1 MITPL
6 ILNLRSISGSTDT
19 NINNPIEGQVL
30 IYENNKWINSNILI
44 DGLDGTSGTSGIN
57 GTSGLNGTSGSSG
70 TSGIDGTQGISGTD
84 GTSGS
89 SGIDGT
95 QGTSGTSGI
104 DNSADNFGG
113 NSILYKFNNN
123 IEISSPLT
131 GYIKLNSN
139 SPSLATK
146 LIIDY
151 RDFYG
156 NFIDT
161 WLRSINVDTSSY
173 FRLYNKNDSSIFC
186 IYKITGGIDN
196 GIILKYFV
204 FDVEIIYAGDSNF
217 FILDDE
223 IVLSYTESGTGD
235 SSIFI
240 PQLKLDTGYYTDENI
255 TVVKTDKI
263 RCYWES
269 ADKNFLNYNPEIW
282 VFRRKNYKRREKEFG
297 WRMRHKK
304 WTHEPHLNGIKFPS
318 SNYYSGSINCVIDEI
333 RTVGRH
339 TEFSLTTTK
348 SGEKMTIPLDPYDYI
363 YGLTSEGYVKL
374 SDSTDYSKLDNIKIT
389 GRRDSKSLPLRFAI
403 AIDNP
408 NTEDDNPKIIGP
420 MSDIIYMRYGRDGGN
435 ENIIKYFW
443 NEIDLKF
450 FGTTRW
456 T

>member
-89 SGIDGT
+89 SGTSGIDGT
-95 QGTSGTSGI
+95 QGISGTDGTSGSSGTSGIDGTQGTSGTDGTSGSSGTSGIDGTQGTSGTSGTSGI

-131 GYIKLNSN
+131 GYLKLNSN
-139 SPSLATK
+139 LPSLATK
-146 LIIDY
+146 LIVDY

-161 WLRSINVDTSSY
+161 WLRSINVNTSSY
-173 FRLYNKNDSSIFC
+173 FRLYNKKDSSIFC
-186 IYKITGGIDN
+186 IYKIIGGIDS
-196 GIILKYFV
+196 GIISKYFV
-204 FDVEIIYAGDSNF
+204 FDIEIIYAEDSNF

-223 IVLSYTESGTGD
+223 VVLSYTESGTGD

-240 PQLKLDTGYYTDENI
+240 PQLKLDSGYYTDENI

-269 ADKNFLNYNPEIW
+269 ADKNFLNYNPEVWI
-282 VFRRKNYKRREKEFG
+282 FRRKNYKRREKEAG

-304 WTHEPHLNGIKFPS
+304 WTHEPHL
-318 SNYYSGSINCVIDEI
+318 
-333 RTVGRH
+333 
-339 TEFSLTTTK
+339 
-348 SGEKMTIPLDPYDYI
+348 
-363 YGLTSEGYVKL
+363 
-374 SDSTDYSKLDNIKIT
+374 NIKIT